1 MHGLLL
7 FGAQAL
13 GMWASV
19 VAVRVLNSCGTQAW
33 LLHHMRNLPRPG
45 IELVSPALAGG
56 FLTIGLRF
64 LTIGL
69 PEKLLLIF
77 IIREN

>member
-1 MHGLLL
+1 
-7 FGAQAL
+7 
-13 GMWASV
+13 
-19 VAVRVLNSCGTQAW
+19 
-33 LLHHMRNLPRPG
+33 MRNLPGPG

-69 PEKLLLIF
+69 PEKPLLIF